1 MLTPSTRAVDTYEQR
16 WSFRPLAGWE
26 SFVSTSDGLTP
37 DERQAVNEVL
47 GTEYSALMSALNAAW
62 SASLTRT
69 SIFIYSLS
77 AAGVA
82 LGFVA
87 QGGLDSAPF
96 TTLALVV
103 LPLMLFLGVATFVRL
118 VQVQRESLVYN
129 MGMNRIR
136 HYFQETAPASRPYF
150 VLPAHDDPLAMYR
163 SVGTGMSRR
172 PPRYRLLYLVV
183 QTQGI
188 VGVLTAAVASA
199 VGALAVVTAGP
210 AAVWAMATGA
220 FVITLVALFI
230 YWLRSLAE
238 IQRAIKP
245 LYPTPPD
252 EVDAPF

>member
-1 MLTPSTRAVDTYEQR
+1 ML
-16 WSFRPLAGWE
+16 
-26 SFVSTSDGLTP
+26 STSEGMTP

-87 QGGLDSAPF
+87 QGGLDSPPF

-150 VLPAHDDPLAMYR
+150 VLPAYDDALAMYR
-163 SVGTGMSRR
+163 
-172 PPRYRLLYLVV
+172 
-183 QTQGI
+183 
-188 VGVLTAAVASA
+188 
-199 VGALAVVTAGP
+199 ALARG
-210 AAVWAMATGA
+210 
-220 FVITLVALFI
+220 
-230 YWLRSLAE
+230 
-238 IQRAIKP
+238 
-245 LYPTPPD
+245 
-252 EVDAPF
+252 